1 MACNRYSVYCTLSGG
16 NCITSF
22 TDCEG
27 NPQTVNM
34 GGLETQYFCATTTP
48 SGDGVTVNNVG
59 NCDCVTLTEQIL
71 APYPQTGENNFF
83 GIKLSIDTIVT
94 QDITITGYLDNQEGG
109 TYPYTL
115 TISGGTYSVETAN
128 NVLMGSPTAVAI
140 NVITNVTP
148 TTGLTTT
155 TGTTYI
161 CEYGIPLVCEDCL
174 CKQIVSERG
183 DDVTYSYYDCYNNFQ
198 TSGFLPAMGTVYQC
212 VCSTNSTITFS
223 PSNADIF
230 VYANGGCAD
239 NQNCDSELTP
249 TQTATQTPTQT
260 LTSTPTSTPTNT
272 PTETATATPT
282 LTASAGQTQ
291 TPTSTPTETPTSTPT
306 QTLTSTPT
314 QTLTST
320 PTQTLTSTSGSGC
333 INDTVTPKGVLISFN
348 SGSDYTN
355 CSVYT
360 GTTSTVITGATS
372 FTTVTGGTVNITGI
386 TPTLMEIY
394 VKIVCIGCCEQ
405 VFRVNLDEC
414 CGYVPSTTLTPTP
427 TSTATPTSTSTPTAS
442 VSLCDCN
449 TYRVTFNSNCGE
461 YLTWTDCDTNTVMN
475 QQADYFGL
483 SDLPFFNGTVI
494 ELCSCSIPYAGCP
507 STGYTVDLIN
517 TGCTPQTTPTSTPTS
532 GLVETPTS
540 TPTNTPTNTP
550 TSSTLS
556 IPSLTAVLQTSYS
569 LNDGG
574 SFTDFSVGAPTSSA
588 AEGVL
593 CEILNA
599 SPDGAL
605 NGFTF
610 RYHSNPIGVGTQIFG
625 FMSPYNP
632 IPNMI
637 GLYSTG
643 IILSGAPT
651 YYVKTDANGYI
662 TEFTLLTTC
671 DSKVWDM
678 TVCNNY
684 CFGGNTQCVSPASL
698 NLYTDLSVTDI
709 TANGVV
715 IYTDAERTLPFDGF
729 FVIISNGKIYDV
741 SSGIIGTEYT
751 INDGC

>member
-34 GGLETQYFCATTTP
+34 GGLETQYFCAITTP
-48 SGDGVTVNNVG
+48 SGDGITVNNVG
-59 NCDCVTLTEQIL
+59 DCDCVTLTEQIL

-94 QDITITGYLDNQEGG
+94 QDITITGYLDNGEGG
-109 TYPYTL
+109 TYNYVL
-115 TISGGTYSVETAN
+115 TITGGTYSVETAN
-128 NVLMGSPTAVAI
+128 NVLIGSATAAAT
-140 NVITNVTP
+140 NVIINVTP
-148 TTGLTTT
+148 TTGITTT

-161 CEYGIPLVCEDCL
+161 CNYGEP
-174 CKQIVSERG
+174 
-183 DDVTYSYYDCYNNFQ
+183 
-198 TSGFLPAMGTVYQC
+198 
-212 VCSTNSTITFS
+212 TF
-223 PSNADIF
+223 
-230 VYANGGCAD
+230 
-239 NQNCDSELTP
+239 
-249 TQTATQTPTQT
+249 TQTP
-260 LTSTPTSTPTNT
+260 TSTPTSTPTNT

-282 LTASAGQTQ
+282 LTASEGQTQ

-314 QTLTST
+314 NT
-320 PTQTLTSTSGSGC
+320 PTQTLTSTSGSVC

-360 GTTSTVITGATS
+360 GTSSTVITGATS

-427 TSTATPTSTSTPTAS
+427 TSTTTPTSTSTPTAS

-449 TYRVTFNSNCGE
+449 TYRVTFMINYGE
-461 YLTWTDCDTNTVMN
+461 FLTWTDCDTNTTMN
-475 QQADYFGL
+475 EQGLYFGL
-483 SDLPFFNGTVI
+483 SASTFYEGTVL
-494 ELCSCSIPYAGCP
+494 ELCSCSTPIVSAP
-507 STGYTVDLIN
+507 SSGYTIDLIS
-517 TGCTPQTTPTSTPTS
+517 TGCTPQTTQTSTPTPTS
-532 GLVETPTS
+532 TS
-540 TPTNTPTNTP
+540 TPTASQVT
-550 TSSTLS
+550 
-556 IPSLTAVLQTSYS
+556 IPSLTATLQTSYS
-569 LNDGG
+569 LNDGAT
-574 SFTDFSVGAPTSSA
+574 FTNFSDGAPTSSA

-632 IPNMI
+632 IPNMV

-684 CFGGNTQCVSPASL
+684 CFGGTVQCTSPASL

-715 IYTDAERTLPFDGF
+715 IYTDAERTVPFEGF

>member
-1 MACNRYSVYCTLSGG
+1 MACNRYSVYCTISG

-27 NPQTVNM
+27 NSQVITM

-48 SGDGVTVNNVG
+48 SGDAITVNNVG

-71 APYPQTGENNFF
+71 APYPQTGLNNFF
-83 GIKLSIDTIVT
+83 GIKLSIDTLVT

-128 NVLMGSPTAVAI
+128 NVLTGSATAVAI

-148 TTGLTTT
+148 TTALTTS
-155 TGTTYI
+155 TGSTYI
-161 CEYGIPLVCEDCL
+161 CDYGTPPPCEDCL
-174 CKQIVSERG
+174 CKQIVSLRG
-183 DDVTYSYYDCYNNFQ
+183 DDVTYSYYDCYNTFQ
-198 TSGFLPAMGTVYQC
+198 TSGLVPAMGTVYQC

-230 VYANGGCAD
+230 VYPNGGCAD
-239 NQNCDSELTP
+239 YQNCDSQVTP
-249 TQTATQTPTQT
+249 TPTT
-260 LTSTPTSTPTNT
+260 TVTS
-272 PTETATATPT
+272 TPT
-282 LTASAGQTQ
+282 LTA
-291 TPTSTPTETPTSTPT
+291 TSTPTLTATSTPAVTATSTPT
-306 QTLTSTPT
+306 LTATSTPTLTATSTPTLTSTAGQTSTPT
-314 QTLTST
+314 PTNTTTPTLTATSTPTLTST
-320 PTQTLTSTSGSGC
+320 STPTLTSTSGSGC
-333 INDTVTPKGVLISFN
+333 VNDTVTPKGVLINFN

-360 GTTSTVITGATS
+360 GTSSTVITGATS
-372 FTTVTGGTVNITGI
+372 FTTITGGTVNITGI

-414 CGYVPSTTLTPTP
+414 CGYVPSETPTPTP
-427 TSTATPTSTSTPTAS
+427 TSTSTSTPACSCSTYRIAFNGNCGEPLVWTDCDTGILMSEQANYFPQYSGSTAFSGGSVLYVCSCTVPTASCAISVDLITSGCVPQTTATPTPTVTSTSTPTAS
-442 VSLCDCN
+442 Q
-449 TYRVTFNSNCGE
+449 VT
-461 YLTWTDCDTNTVMN
+461 
-475 QQADYFGL
+475 
-483 SDLPFFNGTVI
+483 
-494 ELCSCSIPYAGCP
+494 
-507 STGYTVDLIN
+507 
-517 TGCTPQTTPTSTPTS
+517 
-532 GLVETPTS
+532 
-540 TPTNTPTNTP
+540 
-550 TSSTLS
+550 

-605 NGFTF
+605 NGFSF
-610 RYHSNPIGVGTQIFG
+610 RYHTNPIGVGTQIFG